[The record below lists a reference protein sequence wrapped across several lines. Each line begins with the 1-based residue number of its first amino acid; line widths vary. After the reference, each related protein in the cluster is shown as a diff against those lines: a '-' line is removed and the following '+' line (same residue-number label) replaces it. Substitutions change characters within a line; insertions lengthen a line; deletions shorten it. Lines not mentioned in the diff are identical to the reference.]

1 MKKTL
6 MAGAAILALGV
17 AGQASAQIGPSSG
30 VYVAGDIGYH
40 MMEGI
45 DAQSSVSPNV
55 NWTFDAEDDLAG
67 FLRLGYRISPNFR
80 AELEGGYRKG
90 DIESVRGGP
99 AAPVGLCRAGI
110 ARTVAAPTCQSP
122 QGEIRTTSAMFN
134 LLYDFLPDSRFQ
146 PYVGVGV
153 GRIEVHNKVFGQLAN
168 VPAGGLQFQ
177 NASIDDADQAFA
189 YQGLL
194 GFGYAVTDRL
204 TVDVTGRYLAAND
217 LNFGSITQNGGSTVG
232 TITNVG
238 FFEGDYRDASVSVGL
253 RYQFGA
259 LAAPPAPLPPP
270 PPQPQPP
277 RRRSPSPLRLR
288 RSRRASSSSTS
299 RSISTC

>member
-99 AAPVGLCRAGI
+99 GAPVGLCRAGI
-110 ARTVAAPTCQSP
+110 ARTAAAPACQNP
-122 QGEIRTTSAMFN
+122 VGEIKTTSAMFN
-134 LLYDFLPDSRFQ
+134 LIYDFLPNSRFQ

-153 GRIEVHNKVFGQLAN
+153 GRVEVHNKVFGQLAN

-177 NASIDDADQAFA
+177 NASIDDADQAFG

-194 GFGYAVTDRL
+194 ASATRSL
-204 TVDVTGRYLAAND
+204 TV
-217 LNFGSITQNGGSTVG
+217 
-232 TITNVG
+232 
-238 FFEGDYRDASVSVGL
+238 
-253 RYQFGA
+253 
-259 LAAPPAPLPPP
+259 
-270 PPQPQPP
+270 
-277 RRRSPSPLRLR
+277 
-288 RSRRASSSSTS
+288 
-299 RSISTC
+299 

>member
-1 MKKTL
+1 MKRFL
-6 MAGAAILALGV
+6 MATAAILATGA
-17 AGQASAQIGPSSG
+17 AGSAAAQVLPPSG

-40 MMEGI
+40 TLEGI
-45 DAQSSVSPNV
+45 EASSSAQQGV

-80 AELEGGYRKG
+80 AELDGGYRKG

-110 ARTVAAPTCQSP
+110 ARTAASPVCQSP
-122 QGEIRTTSAMFN
+122 QGEIKASSLMFN
-134 LLYDFLPDSRFQ
+134 LIYDFLPDSRFQ

-153 GRIEVHNKVFGQLAN
+153 GRVEVQNKVFGQLAN

-177 NASIDDADQAFA
+177 NAVIDDTEQAFG

-194 GFGYAVTDRL
+194 GVAYAVTDRL

-217 LNFGSITQNGGSTVG
+217 LEFGSTTRTGGSTVG
-232 TITNVG
+232 SITNLGV
-238 FFEGDYRDASVSVGL
+238 FDGDYRD
-253 RYQFGA
+253 
-259 LAAPPAPLPPP
+259 
-270 PPQPQPP
+270 
-277 RRRSPSPLRLR
+277 
-288 RSRRASSSSTS
+288 T
-299 RSISTC
+299 